1 MKSRPASPKLFGTDG
16 IRAHAGG
23 YPLDPRTIPAIG
35 RAIGAELGG
44 TVILGCDP
52 RESSP
57 WIGRLLRAG
66 LATVGAGVEDAGVVP
81 TPAVALLTQ
90 QADAA
95 GGIMIS
101 ASHNAYGDNGI
112 KVFAADGRKI
122 ENDAEARIEH
132 RVATDDGAD
141 AATSFE
147 ATSDGDTDDPT
158 PSPLADRY
166 VELLRKR
173 FRSGK
178 WLSRLGIVVD
188 CANGA
193 MSRIAPAMFRT
204 LGAEVHAIHA
214 DPDGTNINAG
224 CGAVH
229 PASLLATV
237 KEKTADFGVAFDG
250 DGDRAM
256 FATRAGRLIDGD
268 AVLLLITRNLR
279 RAGKLDN
286 SVVVGTSMTNYA
298 LELVLAA
305 EGVRLV
311 RTDVGDRY
319 VFREMLSLR
328 ASIGGE
334 PSGHIIFGDFGLSGD
349 GLLTALKLAET
360 IVEGTSSLDALT
372 KDWNPM
378 PQLIRNVPV
387 AEKVPLESLSE
398 VSGKIDEIAGLLR
411 GRGRIVVRYSGTEA
425 LLRIMIESDSAE
437 TNQAYAADL
446 AALFVRSLGPAGRLS
461 MG

>member
-1 MKSRPASPKLFGTDG
+1 MKSQPASPRLFGTDG
-16 IRAHAGG
+16 IRARAGG

-35 RAIGAELGG
+35 RAIGRELGG
-44 TVILGCDP
+44 TVILGSDP

-57 WIGRLLRAG
+57 WIARLLRQG
-66 LATVGAGVEDAGVVP
+66 LAAVGAGIEDAGVIP

-122 ENDAEARIEH
+122 EDNVEARIEN
-132 RVATDDGAD
+132 RVATDDDPD
-141 AATSFE
+141 APTSFDS
-147 ATSDGDTDDPT
+147 TGDGDTRDPT

-166 VELLRKR
+166 IELLRKR
-173 FRSGK
+173 FPSDD
-178 WLSRLGIVVD
+178 WLSGLGIVVD

-193 MSRIAPAMFRT
+193 MSRIAPSLFRT

-237 KEKTADFGVAFDG
+237 AERAADFGVAFDG

-256 FATRAGRLIDGD
+256 FATRTGRLIDGD
-268 AVLLLITRNLR
+268 AVLLLITRRLR
-279 RAGKLDN
+279 QAGRLEN

-298 LELVLAA
+298 LEQVLAA
-305 EGVRLV
+305 EGVRLI
-311 RTDVGDRY
+311 RADVGDRY
-319 VFREMLSLR
+319 VFREMLSLG

-334 PSGHIIFGDFGLSGD
+334 PSGHIILGDFGLSGD

-437 TNQAYAADL
+437 TNEAYAADL
-446 AALFVRSLGPAGRLS
+446 AALFVSSLGPAA
-461 MG
+461 